1 MRRLLL
7 SGLRFLLSA
16 SIIVAC
22 LALGRLLSAQLLP
35 ALPGSILGLLLLTAL
50 LLAGVLRAE
59 WVSPASDL
67 LVRWMSLLFLPIGVG
82 LVDQLATLQQ
92 SWLGLLLVCIL
103 GSLPLFWL
111 CGVLVQKYMKAD

>member
-1 MRRLLL
+1 MRRLLG
-7 SGLRFLLSA
+7 SGLRFLISA
-16 SIIVAC
+16 CIIFVC
-22 LALGRLLSAQLLP
+22 LMLGNLLSGLLLP

-82 LVDQLATLQQ
+82 LVDQLDVLQQ
-92 SWLGLLLVCIL
+92 SWLGLLLVCIV

-111 CGVLVQKYMKAD
+111 CGYLVQKHMKAD